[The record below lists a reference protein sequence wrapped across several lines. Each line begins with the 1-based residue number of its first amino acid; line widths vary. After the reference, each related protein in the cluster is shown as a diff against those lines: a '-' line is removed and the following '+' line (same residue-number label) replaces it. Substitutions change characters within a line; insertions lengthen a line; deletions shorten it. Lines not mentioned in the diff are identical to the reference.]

1 MLNVDAKIMKNL
13 VLFMMESTQLN
24 FDESFY
30 NSLSEENKS
39 YLLKS
44 YSKLNEENSFID
56 EKFDVNKEP
65 NESNGIFDNP
75 ELIESK
81 SINSNSYVKV
91 DLDSEK

>member
-1 MLNVDAKIMKNL
+1 MLNIDAKIMKNL
-13 VLFMMESTQLN
+13 VLFMMESTQFN

-39 YLLKS
+39 YLTKS
-44 YSKLNEENSFID
+44 YSKINNEDSFIE

-81 SINSNSYVKV
+81 SINSNSFVKV
-91 DLDSEK
+91 DLYSEK

>member
-1 MLNVDAKIMKNL
+1 MKNL